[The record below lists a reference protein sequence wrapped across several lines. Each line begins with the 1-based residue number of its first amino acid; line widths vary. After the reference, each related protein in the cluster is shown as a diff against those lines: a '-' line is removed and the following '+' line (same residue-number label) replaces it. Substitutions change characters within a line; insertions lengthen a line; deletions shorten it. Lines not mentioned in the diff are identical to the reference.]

1 MLPSDPARAKLYIM
15 WKRALAEREELLKQ
29 ARRRK
34 HELMKDLKARHESQV
49 VLLELERRAAVETL
63 RESVRT
69 EQERE
74 ERHRV
79 ELAAVEE
86 SIQHA
91 EAAMDKYVAV
101 GGRVWVQRRRRR
113 PSFTPSTSRHRLPAR
128 FRKEFEQLR
137 VAMLLDRMAKN
148 VQVAGL
154 LAKRQQLTAQA
165 QAFQATIEA
174 AKLEAAESAKR
185 YRACRTCNCL
195 PAAHVFSPQWAYAGS
210 GTRNCKPS
218 RRLGKL
224 GCGRRRRTLKPRCP
238 RCGIR

>member
-101 GGRVWVQRRRRR
+101 GGRVWVRWRRRR
-113 PSFTPSTSRHRLPAR
+113 PSFTPFTSPPLPACQVPKRVRAAACRHVAGPHGEERTSRRAT
-128 FRKEFEQLR
+128 
-137 VAMLLDRMAKN
+137 
-148 VQVAGL
+148 G
-154 LAKRQQLTAQA
+154 QA
-165 QAFQATIEA
+165 
-174 AKLEAAESAKR
+174 
-185 YRACRTCNCL
+185 
-195 PAAHVFSPQWAYAGS
+195 PAAHSAGP
-210 GTRNCKPS
+210 GLPS
-218 RRLGKL
+218 DDRSREA
-224 GCGRRRRTLKPRCP
+224 
-238 RCGIR
+238 